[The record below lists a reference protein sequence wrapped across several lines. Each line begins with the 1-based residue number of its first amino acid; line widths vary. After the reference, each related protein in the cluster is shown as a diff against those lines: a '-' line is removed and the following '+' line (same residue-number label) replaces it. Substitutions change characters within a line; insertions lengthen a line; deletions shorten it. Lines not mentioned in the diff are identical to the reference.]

1 MTGTDAPQPGP
12 RPTAGLAATQTGAA
26 APNSNSDAHGHRS
39 LASALRAVIGVTL
52 LSRLGGMIRDIM
64 VGRIFGDTATNSALA
79 AAFQIPNLF
88 RRLFGEGALTAAFI
102 PAYTKLLKEDRAEG
116 AKLAS
121 LTVAVL
127 GLVTGVLTVL
137 IELVL
142 LAVLLLAP
150 MTPERVL
157 SLKLIMV
164 MLPFMPLICT
174 AAILAGM
181 LQCHGR
187 FGPASSG
194 PLLLNACIV
203 AVATYSLVTGT
214 LASESTAYWIG
225 AATVLS
231 GITQCMWFARLLRP
245 YTKWVPDRKQWVSI
259 HGRAK
264 EMLGKFVP
272 AAVGLGTL
280 QFNTFLDTLIAMYP
294 IWFGPMLFGFVYPLD
309 DRSNGILAQSSRLYQ
324 FPLGVF
330 GIAVAT
336 AIFPLLSR
344 QATEPKVFVS
354 TLRRGIRLSLF
365 IGLPAAVGLVLV
377 RQDLVSVLFESFGTS
392 QVGFSAEGTT
402 RAAAV
407 VLGFGT
413 GVWAYS
419 LNHVLTRALYAQ
431 GDTITPMR
439 VSIGVMA
446 FNVIAN
452 CALIWYL
459 KEAGLA
465 FATSIS
471 AILQC
476 IILAAIVHKRM
487 NAAAAEAVFG
497 AEVTR
502 AVLRMLLAVAI
513 MAGTVLALYWL
524 WPRPATWSGRLAR
537 LTAASVLG
545 GGAFVGVALAL
556 RLPELRWMVQR
567 PGKKDGGPIE
577 AAGAVGEEA

>member
-1 MTGTDAPQPGP
+1 MTGTDAPQPEG
-12 RPTAGLAATQTGAA
+12 RTGPTADA
-26 APNSNSDAHGHRS
+26 APSAPAADAHGHRS
-39 LASALRAVIGVTL
+39 LASALRAVVGVTL
-52 LSRLGGMIRDIM
+52 LSRIGGMVRDVM
-64 VGRIFGDTATNSALA
+64 VGRIFGDTVTNSALA
-79 AAFQIPNLF
+79 AAFTIPNLF
-88 RRLFGEGALTAAFI
+88 RRLFGEGALSAAFI
-102 PAYTKLLKEDRAEG
+102 PAYTKALKENRDDG

-121 LTVAVL
+121 LTVAAL
-127 GLVTGVLTVL
+127 GLITGALTIV

-142 LAVLLLAP
+142 LAILLLAP
-150 MTPERVL
+150 MNPERIL

-164 MLPFMPLICT
+164 MLPFMPLICI

-187 FGPASSG
+187 FGPASTG
-194 PLLLNACIV
+194 PLLLNGCIV
-203 AVATYSLVTGT
+203 AVAAYSLITGT
-214 LASESTAYWIG
+214 LASENTAYLIG

-231 GITQCMWFARLLRP
+231 GITQCVWFARLLRP
-245 YTKWVPDRKQWVSI
+245 HIRWVPRRSQWASV
-259 HGRAK
+259 HGRAR
-264 EMLGKFVP
+264 EMLGKFIPV
-272 AAVGLGTL
+272 AIGLGTL
-280 QFNTFLDTLIAMYP
+280 QLNTFLDMLIAMYP
-294 IWFGPMLFGFVYPLD
+294 VWFGPMLLGYVYPLD
-309 DRSNGILAQSSRLYQ
+309 DRSNGILAQASRLYQ

-344 QATEPKVFVS
+344 QATEPKVFIS

-377 RQDLVSVLFESFGTS
+377 RHDLVSVLFESFGTS
-392 QVGFSAEGTT
+392 QTGFSADGTA

-431 GDTITPMR
+431 GDTVTPMR
-439 VSIGVMA
+439 VSISVMA
-446 FNVIAN
+446 FNVLAN
-452 CALIWYL
+452 FGLIWYL

-471 AILQC
+471 ATVQC
-476 IILAAIVHKRM
+476 IILAVIVHKRM
-487 NAAAAEAVFG
+487 GATAAEAVFG
-497 AEVTR
+497 SEVTR
-502 AVLRMLLAVAI
+502 AVARVLLAVAI
-513 MAGTVLALYWL
+513 MAAAVLAMYWL
-524 WPRPATWSGRLAR
+524 WPRPATWSGRAMRLA
-537 LTAASVLG
+537 AASMLG
-545 GGAFVGVALAL
+545 GGSFVALSLIL

-577 AAGAVGEEA
+577 AAGAVGDEL